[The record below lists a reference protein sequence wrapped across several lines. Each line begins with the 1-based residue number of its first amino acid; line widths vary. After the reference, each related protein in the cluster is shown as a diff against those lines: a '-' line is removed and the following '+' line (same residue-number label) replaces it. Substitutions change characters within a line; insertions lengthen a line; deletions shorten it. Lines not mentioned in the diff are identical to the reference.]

1 MGKYQNQNKIHG
13 NGGALFYPGNKRK
26 VILLAVRRQRIN
38 DYEENFFSHTQ
49 TEVRVASRQGNSR
62 GTKLTVPFSCSV
74 LPVVAWC
81 WQADSSV
88 SWSDFEGEEREV
100 SSQAKEK
107 SPPSGPSWNSAVWS
121 HEDTR
126 LAPGVRGGTPESESG
141 EEVLRPLGGSDLVTC
156 VWL

>member
-13 NGGALFYPGNKRK
+13 NGGALFYPGG
-26 VILLAVRRQRIN
+26 QRIN

-126 LAPGVRGGTPESESG
+126 RDTRIWVWRRSSQT
-141 EEVLRPLGGSDLVTC
+141 LGRKWFGNMRVVIETVWRLLV
-156 VWL
+156 